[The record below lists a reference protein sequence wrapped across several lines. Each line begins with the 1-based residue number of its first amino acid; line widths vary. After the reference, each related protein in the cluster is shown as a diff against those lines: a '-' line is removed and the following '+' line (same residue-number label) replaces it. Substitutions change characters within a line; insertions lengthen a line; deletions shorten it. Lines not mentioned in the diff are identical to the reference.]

1 MEGAREAK
9 VCKLMC
15 NDKELLIHLP
25 EAQAQ
30 VEKQE
35 FTGKPKTLSISRH

>member
-9 VCKLMC
+9 VCKSMC
-15 NDKELLIHLP
+15 NDKELLIRLSQ
-25 EAQAQ
+25 AQAQ
-30 VEKQE
+30 VEKQ